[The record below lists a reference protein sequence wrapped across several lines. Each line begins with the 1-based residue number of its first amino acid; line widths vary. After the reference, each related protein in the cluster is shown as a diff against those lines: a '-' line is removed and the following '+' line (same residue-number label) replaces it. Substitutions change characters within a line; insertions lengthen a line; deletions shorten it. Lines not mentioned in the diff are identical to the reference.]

1 VQQSTGAAEAQRIQS
16 EGDKAAIVIRAQ
28 AEAESIKIQADAKQ
42 AAAQAMK
49 SPFAQ
54 QQALLALQVAFAE
67 KLKATTLL
75 VASDS
80 SIARQLQFPMYQTQA
95 QADVIESQ
103 PTRKHHGRGGRTSS
117 DAGVSAGA
125 PADSAFEDRKS

>member
-49 SPFAQ
+49 
-54 QQALLALQVAFAE
+54 QVAFAE

-125 PADSAFEDRKS
+125 PADSAFEERKS